1 MIEKIKSLAERFRYD
16 DSEMPFLE
24 HLEEFRKTVIR
35 AAIAIVIGM
44 AICAYFVPWLTD
56 VLREPAQQYIDS
68 GQIILQ
74 HPEVTSG
81 FKMWVT
87 IALWGGILLSMPA
100 LMIIIGSFIMPGIKE
115 SERKIVQRVSGFAGV
130 LFIVGVLL
138 GYKVT
143 LPLAMKIMW
152 GFTDK
157 LGGEAIWN
165 YQKFVGFTLQVLLG
179 FGVAFQLPIV
189 IILLGKL
196 GMLNAQQL
204 KEKRRHVIVGLFIL
218 SMLLTPPDITTQI
231 LMAVPLI
238 LLYEFCIWFLYF
250 TEGGKKAVPAE
261 ETPEDPAPEDSEK
274 SEPETEASEEAEPET
289 KKDINDEE

>member
-1 MIEKIKSLAERFRYD
+1 MCRSRKSRQMRGAMIDKIKSFTGRFQYD

-24 HLEEFRKTVIR
+24 HLEAFRKTIIR
-35 AAIAIVIGM
+35 SGIAILIGM

-87 IALWGGILLSMPA
+87 IALWGGILISMPP
-100 LMIIIGSFIMPGIKE
+100 LMVIIGSFIMPGIKD
-115 SERKIVQRVSGFAGV
+115 SERKIFQRVSGFGGI

-165 YQKFVGFTLQVLLG
+165 YQKFIGFTLQVLLG

-196 GMLNAQQL
+196 GILNSAQL
-204 KEKRRHVIVGLFIL
+204 KEKRRHVIVALFIL
-218 SMLLTPPDITTQI
+218 AMLLTPPDVTTQI

-250 TEGGKKAVPAE
+250 SEGKKKKPEAVM
-261 ETPEDPAPEDSEK
+261 ETPDEPASEK
-274 SEPETEASEEAEPET
+274 TNEE
-289 KKDINDEE
+289 

>member
-1 MIEKIKSLAERFRYD
+1 MVGGGGAGL
-16 DSEMPFLE
+16 
-24 HLEEFRKTVIR
+24 R

-44 AICAYFVPWLTD
+44 GVCAYFVPWMTN

-81 FKMWVT
+81 FKMWIT
-87 IALWGGILLSMPA
+87 LALWGGIFISMPA
-100 LMIIIGSFIMPGIKE
+100 LTIIIGSFIMPGIKD
-115 SERKIVQRVSGFAGV
+115 SERKVFQRVSGFAGV
-130 LFIVGVLL
+130 LFIAGVLL

-143 LPLAMKIMW
+143 LPVAMKVMW
-152 GFTDK
+152 GFTEK

-196 GMLNAQQL
+196 GLLSSRQL
-204 KEKRRHVIVGLFIL
+204 HEKRRHVIVGLFIL
-218 SMLLTPPDITTQI
+218 SMLLTPPDVTTQV

-250 TEGGKKAVPAE
+250 TEGKKKDTQPE
-261 ETPEDPAPEDSEK
+261 EEPPAPKDTEGV
-274 SEPETEASEEAEPET
+274 EPPET
-289 KKDINDEE
+289 KESTEE

>member
-1 MIEKIKSLAERFRYD
+1 MLQKLKSLTKRFGYD

-35 AAIAIVIGM
+35 SAIAIVIGM

-68 GQIILQ
+68 GQILLQ

-87 IALWGGILLSMPA
+87 LALWGGILISMPA
-100 LMIIIGSFIMPGIKE
+100 LMVIIGSFIMPGIKKT
-115 SERKIVQRVSGFAGV
+115 ERKIFQRVSGFSGI
-130 LFIVGVLL
+130 LFIFGVLL

-165 YQKFVGFTLQVLLG
+165 YQKFIGFTLQVLLG
-179 FGVAFQLPIV
+179 FGVAFQLPII

-196 GMLNAQQL
+196 GFLDSAQL
-204 KEKRRHVIVGLFIL
+204 KEKRRHVIVGLFVVA
-218 SMLLTPPDITTQI
+218 MLLTPPDITTQV

-250 TEGGKKAVPAE
+250 TEGKTKDRKPE
-261 ETPEDPAPEDSEK
+261 ETPDDPAEKDSVDP
-274 SEPETEASEEAEPET
+274 EPEQTDDSNEE
-289 KKDINDEE
+289 

>member
-1 MIEKIKSLAERFRYD
+1 MLQKLKSLTKRFGYD

-35 AAIAIVIGM
+35 SAIAIVIGM

-68 GQIILQ
+68 GQILLQ

-87 IALWGGILLSMPA
+87 LALWGGILISMPA
-100 LMIIIGSFIMPGIKE
+100 LMVIIGSFIMPGIKKT
-115 SERKIVQRVSGFAGV
+115 ERKIFQRVSGFSGI
-130 LFIVGVLL
+130 LFIFGVLL

-165 YQKFVGFTLQVLLG
+165 YQKFIGFTLQVLLG
-179 FGVAFQLPIV
+179 FGVAFQLPII

-196 GMLNAQQL
+196 GFLNSAQL
-204 KEKRRHVIVGLFIL
+204 REKRRHVIIGLFVVA
-218 SMLLTPPDITTQI
+218 MLLTPPDITTQV

-250 TEGGKKAVPAE
+250 TEGKKKNKQPE
-261 ETPEDPAPEDSEK
+261 ETPDDPAEKDSVDP
-274 SEPETEASEEAEPET
+274 EPEQTDDSNEE
-289 KKDINDEE
+289 

>member
-1 MIEKIKSLAERFRYD
+1 MLQKLKLLQGRFRYD

-24 HLEEFRKTVIR
+24 HLEAFRKMVIR
-35 AAIAIVIGM
+35 SAIAIVIGM

-68 GQIILQ
+68 GQIVLQ

-87 IALWGGILLSMPA
+87 LALWGGILISMPA
-100 LMIIIGSFIMPGIKE
+100 LMVIIGSFIMPGIRA
-115 SERKIVQRVSGFAGV
+115 SERKIFQRVSGFSGI
-130 LFIVGVLL
+130 LFVVGVLL

-165 YQKFVGFTLQVLLG
+165 YQKFIGFTLQVLLG

-196 GMLNAQQL
+196 GILNAAQL

-218 SMLLTPPDITTQI
+218 SMLLTPPDITTQV

-250 TEGGKKAVPAE
+250 TEGKKKDVQPEEPPDDPAE
-261 ETPEDPAPEDSEK
+261 QTSVDP
-274 SEPETEASEEAEPET
+274 EPEQTNDSNEE
-289 KKDINDEE
+289 

>member
-1 MIEKIKSLAERFRYD
+1 MFDSFRKIRKKFSYD

-35 AAIAIVIGM
+35 AAIAIVTGM
-44 AICAYFVPWLTD
+44 AICAYFVPWMTD

-68 GQIILQ
+68 GQIVLQ

-81 FKMWVT
+81 FKMWIT
-87 IALWGGILLSMPA
+87 LALWGGILISMPA
-100 LMIIIGSFIMPGIKE
+100 LTVIIGSFIMPGIKD
-115 SERKIVQRVSGFAGV
+115 SERRIFQRVSGFAGV

-143 LPLAMKIMW
+143 LPLAMKVMW

-165 YQKFVGFTLQVLLG
+165 YQKFIGFTLQVLLG

-196 GMLNAQQL
+196 GLLSSAQL

-218 SMLLTPPDITTQI
+218 AMLLTPPDITTQV

-250 TEGGKKAVPAE
+250 TESKPKDGETAGEPEQPATQDAEDTGPAE
-261 ETPEDPAPEDSEK
+261 KKET
-274 SEPETEASEEAEPET
+274 TEE
-289 KKDINDEE
+289 

>member
-1 MIEKIKSLAERFRYD
+1 MLQKLKLLQGRFRYD

-24 HLEEFRKTVIR
+24 HLEEFRKVVIR
-35 AAIAIVIGM
+35 SAIAIVIGM
-44 AICAYFVPWLTD
+44 LICAYFVPWLTD

-68 GQIILQ
+68 GQIVLQ

-87 IALWGGILLSMPA
+87 LALWGGILISMPF
-100 LMIIIGSFIMPGIKE
+100 LMVIIGSFIMPGIKVT
-115 SERKIVQRVSGFAGV
+115 ERKIFQRVSGFSGI

-152 GFTDK
+152 GFTDT

-165 YQKFVGFTLQVLLG
+165 YQKFIGFTLQVLLG

-196 GMLNAQQL
+196 GILNSTLLQ
-204 KEKRRHVIVGLFIL
+204 EKRRHVIVGLFVV
-218 SMLLTPPDITTQI
+218 SMLLTPPDITTQV

-250 TEGGKKAVPAE
+250 TEGKNKGTPPAE
-261 ETPEDPAPEDSEK
+261 TPDDPAEK
-274 SEPETEASEEAEPET
+274 ESDNPEPEKTNDSNEE
-289 KKDINDEE
+289 

>member
-1 MIEKIKSLAERFRYD
+1 MFLKLKSLKEKFGYD

-35 AAIAIVIGM
+35 SAIAIVIGM

-68 GQIILQ
+68 GQIVLQ

-87 IALWGGILLSMPA
+87 LALWGGILISMPA
-100 LMIIIGSFIMPGIKE
+100 LMVIIGSFIMPGIKKT
-115 SERKIVQRVSGFAGV
+115 ERKIFQRVSGFSGI
-130 LFIVGVLL
+130 LFIFGVLL

-165 YQKFVGFTLQVLLG
+165 YQKFIGFTLQVLLG
-179 FGVAFQLPIV
+179 FGVAFQLPII

-196 GMLNAQQL
+196 GFLDSALL
-204 KEKRRHVIVGLFIL
+204 KEKRRHVIVGLFIVA
-218 SMLLTPPDITTQI
+218 MLLTPPDITTQV

-250 TEGGKKAVPAE
+250 TEGKTKDRKPE
-261 ETPEDPAPEDSEK
+261 ETPDDPAEKDSVDP
-274 SEPETEASEEAEPET
+274 EPEQTDDSNEE
-289 KKDINDEE
+289 

>member
-1 MIEKIKSLAERFRYD
+1 MFGKLKSLSARFRYD

-35 AAIAIVIGM
+35 SLIAIVIGM
-44 AICAYFVPWLTD
+44 ALCAYFVPWITD

-87 IALWGGILLSMPA
+87 IALWGGILISMPA
-100 LMIIIGSFIMPGIKE
+100 LTVIIGSFILPGIKDQ
-115 SERKIVQRVSGFAGV
+115 ERKVFQRVVGFGGV

-138 GYKVT
+138 GYHVT

-165 YQKFVGFTLQVLLG
+165 YQKFIGFTLQVLLG
-179 FGVAFQLPIV
+179 FGLAFQLPIV

-196 GMLNAQQL
+196 GILNSRQL
-204 KEKRRHVIVGLFIL
+204 REKRRHVVVGMFIL
-218 SMLLTPPDITTQI
+218 AMLLTPPDITTQI
-231 LMAVPLI
+231 LMALPLI

-250 TEGGKKAVPAE
+250 SEDRSKESAGDESPEEPASDDSGGVEPDKEGKV
-261 ETPEDPAPEDSEK
+261 
-274 SEPETEASEEAEPET
+274 
-289 KKDINDEE
+289 

>member
-1 MIEKIKSLAERFRYD
+1 MLQKLKLLKGRFRYD

-24 HLEEFRKTVIR
+24 HLEEFRKVVIR
-35 AAIAIVIGM
+35 SAIAIGIGM
-44 AICAYFVPWLTD
+44 LICAYFVPWLTD
-56 VLREPAQQYIDS
+56 VLREPAQQYIDA
-68 GQIILQ
+68 GQIVLQ

-87 IALWGGILLSMPA
+87 LALWGGILISMPA
-100 LMIIIGSFIMPGIKE
+100 LMVIIGSFVMPGIKAT
-115 SERKIVQRVSGFAGV
+115 ERKIFQRVSGFSGV

-152 GFTDK
+152 GFTDT

-165 YQKFVGFTLQVLLG
+165 YQKFIGFTLQVLLG
-179 FGVAFQLPIV
+179 FGVAFQLPII
-189 IILLGKL
+189 IILLGRL
-196 GMLNAQQL
+196 GLLDSAQLQ
-204 KEKRRHVIVGLFIL
+204 EKRRHVIVGLFVV
-218 SMLLTPPDITTQI
+218 SMLLTPPDITTQV

-250 TEGGKKAVPAE
+250 TEGKNKKVKSE
-261 ETPEDPAPEDSEK
+261 ETASDKPMEQASENP
-274 SEPETEASEEAEPET
+274 EPEKTNDSNEE
-289 KKDINDEE
+289 

>member
-1 MIEKIKSLAERFRYD
+1 MAMLQKLKSLTKRFGYD

-35 AAIAIVIGM
+35 SAIAIVIGM

-68 GQIILQ
+68 GQILLQ

-87 IALWGGILLSMPA
+87 LALWGGILISMPA
-100 LMIIIGSFIMPGIKE
+100 LMVIIGSFIMPGIKKT
-115 SERKIVQRVSGFAGV
+115 ERKIFQRVSGFSGI
-130 LFIVGVLL
+130 LFIFGVLL

-165 YQKFVGFTLQVLLG
+165 YQKFIGFTLQVLLG
-179 FGVAFQLPIV
+179 FGVAFQLPII

-196 GMLNAQQL
+196 GFLDSAQL
-204 KEKRRHVIVGLFIL
+204 KEKRRHVIVGLFIVA
-218 SMLLTPPDITTQI
+218 MLLTPPDITTQV

-250 TEGGKKAVPAE
+250 TEGKTKDRKPE
-261 ETPEDPAPEDSEK
+261 ETPDDPAEKDSVD
-274 SEPETEASEEAEPET
+274 SEPEQTDDSNEE
-289 KKDINDEE
+289 

>member
-1 MIEKIKSLAERFRYD
+1 MLDRIKSFKGRFQYD

-35 AAIAIVIGM
+35 SAIAIVIGM
-44 AICAYFVPWLTD
+44 AICAYFVPHLTAL
-56 VLREPAQQYIDS
+56 LREPAQQYIDS

-81 FKMWVT
+81 FKMWIT
-87 IALWGGILLSMPA
+87 IALWGGILISMPA
-100 LMIIIGSFIMPGIKE
+100 LMVIIGSFIMPGIKD
-115 SERKIVQRVSGFAGV
+115 SERKIFQRVSGFGGI
-130 LFIVGVLL
+130 LFIVGVVL

-165 YQKFVGFTLQVLLG
+165 YQKFIGFTLQVLLG
-179 FGVAFQLPIV
+179 FGAAFQLPIV

-196 GMLNAQQL
+196 GILNAAQL

-218 SMLLTPPDITTQI
+218 AMLLTPPDVTTQI

-250 TEGGKKAVPAE
+250 SEGKKKPEAVVESPDK
-261 ETPEDPAPEDSEK
+261 PENEKPNED
-274 SEPETEASEEAEPET
+274 
-289 KKDINDEE
+289 

>member
-1 MIEKIKSLAERFRYD
+1 MAKLLKLKSLKERFGYD

-24 HLEEFRKTVIR
+24 HLEEFRKTVMR
-35 AAIAIVIGM
+35 SAIAIVIGM

-56 VLREPAQQYIDS
+56 VLREPAQEYIDS
-68 GQIILQ
+68 GQIVLQ

-87 IALWGGILLSMPA
+87 LALWGGILISMPA
-100 LMIIIGSFIMPGIKE
+100 LMVIIGSFIMPGIKKT
-115 SERKIVQRVSGFAGV
+115 ERKIFQRVSGFSGI
-130 LFIVGVLL
+130 LFIFGVLL

-165 YQKFVGFTLQVLLG
+165 YQKFIGFTLQVLLG
-179 FGVAFQLPIV
+179 FGVAFQLPII

-196 GMLNAQQL
+196 GFLDAALL
-204 KEKRRHVIVGLFIL
+204 KEKRRHVIVGLFIMA
-218 SMLLTPPDITTQI
+218 MLLTPPDITTQV

-250 TEGGKKAVPAE
+250 TEGKTKDRKPE
-261 ETPEDPAPEDSEK
+261 ETPDDPAEKDSVDP
-274 SEPETEASEEAEPET
+274 EPEQMDDSNEE
-289 KKDINDEE
+289 

>member
-1 MIEKIKSLAERFRYD
+1 MIEKLKSLTSKFRYD

-35 AAIAIVIGM
+35 SAIAIIIGM
-44 AICAYFVPWLTD
+44 GACAYFVPWLTD

-68 GQIILQ
+68 GQIVLQ

-87 IALWGGILLSMPA
+87 IALWGGILVSMPA
-100 LMIIIGSFIMPGIKE
+100 LTIIIGSFIMPGIKDT
-115 SERKIVQRVSGFAGV
+115 ERKIVRRVSGFAGV

-152 GFTDK
+152 GFTDR

-165 YQKFVGFTLQVLLG
+165 YQKFIGFTLQVLLG

-196 GMLNAQQL
+196 GVLNAQQL
-204 KEKRRHVIVGLFIL
+204 KEKRRHVIVALFIL
-218 SMLLTPPDITTQI
+218 AMLLTPPDITTQI

-238 LLYEFCIWFLYF
+238 LLYEFCIWFLHF
-250 TEGGKKAVPAE
+250 SQGREKAGTAD
-261 ETPEDPAPEDSEK
+261 ETPEDPAPEDSEET
-274 SEPETEASEEAEPET
+274 EPETMNKTNEE
-289 KKDINDEE
+289 

>member
-1 MIEKIKSLAERFRYD
+1 MIDGIKSIKKRFRYD

-35 AAIAIVIGM
+35 SGIAIIIGM
-44 AICAYFVPWLTD
+44 AVCWAFVPWMTD
-56 VLREPAQQYIDS
+56 VLRQPAQEYIDA
-68 GQIILQ
+68 GKITLQ

-81 FKMWVT
+81 FKMYLT
-87 IALWGGILLSMPA
+87 LTFWGGLLISMPV
-100 LMIIIGSFIMPGIKE
+100 LMVVMGSFVMPGIKDT
-115 SERKIVQRVSGFAGV
+115 ERRVIRRVSGFAGV

-152 GFTDK
+152 GFTGR

-165 YQKFVGFTLQVLLG
+165 YQKFIAFTLQVLLG

-196 GMLNAQQL
+196 GILDSRQL
-204 KEKRRHVIVGLFIL
+204 REKRRHVIVAMFIL
-218 SMLLTPPDITTQI
+218 AMLRTPPDETTQI
-231 LMAVPLI
+231 LMALPLI

-250 TEGGKKAVPAE
+250 SEKGGKEPGPAE
-261 ETPEDPAPEDSEK
+261 DQAGDADAADPTA
-274 SEPETEASEEAEPET
+274 AET
-289 KKDINDEE
+289 KKETKEE